1 MPSRYVFDRAPAR
14 IYWETTRACDLACR
28 HCRAEAAP
36 MADPREL
43 STAEG
48 RKLLEDFASF
58 GEPLPHVVLTGGDPL
73 KRADLFELIAHAQ
86 SLGLAVSV
94 SPSGTPLLTADAI
107 GRLKA
112 AGVDAI
118 SLSLDGATAE
128 SHDAIRQVPG
138 CFERTLTAARAARDV
153 DLMFQVNTLVA
164 KETLGELEAI
174 YPLTKE
180 IGAARWS
187 LFFLV
192 TVGRGTV
199 LNPISA
205 DECETLFGWLAELPR
220 GRGLPIVTTTEA
232 PHFRRILLERA
243 RSRSKRAP
251 AAVDRGHPSDGGHP
265 SGGHPHGGGGPV
277 PGLGIRDGNGILFV
291 SNVGDVSPSGFLPL
305 VAGNVKAESPVE
317 IYRSSEM
324 FRALR
329 RAESFE
335 GRCGIC
341 EYRGPCG
348 GSRSRALAATG
359 NMLAEDPLCAYV
371 PRAGAAAE

>member
-1 MPSRYVFDRAPAR
+1 MSNRFVFDRAPAR
-14 IYWETTRACDLACR
+14 VYWETTRACDLACQ

-36 MADPREL
+36 HADPREL
-43 STAEG
+43 THEQG
-48 RKLLEDFASF
+48 RRLIERLAAF
-58 GEPLPHVVLTGGDPL
+58 GAPLPHLVLTGGDPL
-73 KRADLFELIAHAQ
+73 KRADLFELIAYAR
-86 SLGLAVSV
+86 SLGLDVSV
-94 SPSGTPLLTADAI
+94 SPSGTPLLTPDAI
-107 GRLKA
+107 AKLKA

-118 SLSLDGATAE
+118 SLSLDGANAE

-138 CFERTLTAARAARDV
+138 CFARTLEAAKAAVSV

-164 KETLGELEAI
+164 KETLPDLEAI
-174 YPLTKE
+174 YPLTKS

-205 DECETLFGWLAELPR
+205 DECEKLFQWMSELPR
-220 GRGLPIVTTTEA
+220 KGGPIVTTTEA
-232 PHFRRILLERA
+232 PHYRRILLEKVKA
-243 RSRSKRAP
+243 RGKPEGAP
-251 AAVDRGHPSDGGHP
+251 AG
-265 SGGHPHGGGGPV
+265 GGHPHAHPHGGDGPV
-277 PGLGIRDGNGILFV
+277 PGLGIRDGNGILFI

-305 VAGNVKAESPVE
+305 VAGNVKIEDPVT
-317 IYRSSEM
+317 IYRSSQM
-324 FRALR
+324 FQALR
-329 RAESFE
+329 HTESFE
-335 GRCGIC
+335 GRCGYC

-371 PRAGAAAE
+371 PKPTHAEHASAE

>member
-1 MPSRYVFDRAPAR
+1 MPSRFVFDRAPAR

-43 STAEG
+43 STEQG
-48 RKLLEDFASF
+48 KKLLGQLASF

-73 KRADLFELIAHAQ
+73 KRDDLFELIAHAK
-86 SLGLAVSV
+86 SLGLDVSV

-107 GRLKA
+107 AQLKG
-112 AGVDAI
+112 AGVEAI
-118 SLSLDGATAE
+118 SLSIDGATAQH
-128 SHDAIRQVPG
+128 HDDIRQVPG
-138 CFERTLTAARAARDV
+138 CFERTLEAARAACSV

-164 KETLGELEAI
+164 KETLGDLEAI
-174 YPLTKE
+174 YPLAKS

-205 DECETLFGWLAELPR
+205 DECETLFQWLAELPR
-220 GRGLPIVTTTEA
+220 GPGLPIVTTTEA
-232 PHFRRILLERA
+232 PHYRRILLEKVK
-243 RSRSKRAP
+243 SRP
-251 AAVDRGHPSDGGHP
+251 ASAGGHP
-265 SGGHPHGGGGPV
+265 GKHPHGGEGPV
-277 PGLGIRDGNGILFV
+277 PGLGIRDGNGIMFI

-305 VAGNVKAESPVE
+305 VAGNVKTESPVE
-317 IYRSSEM
+317 IYRSSQM
-324 FRALR
+324 FVALR
-329 RAESFE
+329 RTESFE
-335 GRCGIC
+335 GRCGYC
-341 EYRGPCG
+341 EFRGPCG

-359 NMLAEDPLCAYV
+359 NMLAEDPLCAYQ
-371 PRAGAAAE
+371 PRVGAALSAE